1 MKNMT
6 IKNKLIFLSVITFI
20 VIALFSLKSAYD
32 SWSEYDNSTETA
44 SLISLSVKM
53 SAVLHELQKERGAS
67 AGYLGSGGKSFQE
80 ILPKQHKDTDLKI
93 EELKAYIASHDSPA
107 SSRVKDE
114 INLSSIQE
122 MRKKVNTL
130 SCEVKDAVFFY
141 TALNKQLIDMV
152 SNFSIIPKDNTL
164 RTDFNSFTIFI
175 SSKERAGIERAVLS
189 GVFAKD
195 SFSRATAAK
204 FASLVSEQNALTN
217 LFLSVSDTY
226 IQNLYKE
233 IESDTSFAQVDKY
246 RAIAES
252 KESNFGVDA
261 TVWFKTITKK
271 INKLKEFE
279 DALATHTLDFSQ
291 DLVSSSF
298 QALITVLALVLIIL
312 AFLIYIS
319 RSVSLSITNSI
330 DRFKS
335 IIGGITT
342 NGDLSIKVDRKS
354 QTNNEMDEITQL
366 LATLIDLIKELT
378 SRINT
383 SVHKASQGDFSYDLN
398 SDGLAGDFAEAIK
411 NVQNGISAM
420 KTSHEKQLFINFS
433 SKVRSVGS
441 IGDGL
446 GLIQNEMSSVIKEL
460 SVVQSTT
467 KHTAQTSDD
476 SMGAVEDILEKLQN
490 LVEQISDS
498 NSSIGG
504 LNEQT
509 NEITSIVDLIKDIA
523 EQTNLLA
530 LNAAIEAARAGE
542 HGRGFAVVADEV
554 RKLAERTQK
563 ATSEITI
570 SINSMKQEASNILGK
585 SETMT
590 TLADEAS
597 VSVEEFNDTMR
608 NLNYEAVEMAD
619 VINDMQNKVF
629 IVLAKVDHIIYKSN
643 AYDSIIAADKSKA
656 FSKHTECRLGKWY
669 ESDGKERFGNTQAYK
684 DAFLPHK
691 TVHESVLNSIAFFD
705 KEDTRIQNEDTI
717 VNNLKTMEANSDKLF
732 NALNDMLTQIQK
744 EQPKDKRI

>member
-1 MKNMT
+1 MMKNMS
-6 IKNKLIFLSVITFI
+6 IRNKLIFLSTITFI
-20 VIALFSLKSAYD
+20 VIALFSLKGAYD
-32 SWSEYDNSTETA
+32 TWSEFNNSKETA
-44 SLISLSVKM
+44 SLINLSVKM

-67 AGYLGSGGKSFQE
+67 AGFIGSNGESFKE
-80 ILPKQHKDTDLKI
+80 ILPKQHSDTDLKI
-93 EELKAYIASHDSPA
+93 DELETYIISHNSIASSK
-107 SSRVKDE
+107 VKNE
-114 INLSSIQE
+114 INLGSVQE

-130 SCEVKDAVFFY
+130 SCEVKDAVSFY
-141 TALNKQLIDMV
+141 TALNKQLIDMI
-152 SNFSIIPKDNTL
+152 SNFSTIPQNNFI
-164 RTDFNSFTIFI
+164 RTAFNGFAIFI

-189 GVFAKD
+189 GVFAKG
-195 SFSRATAAK
+195 SFTRATAAK

-217 LFLSVSDTY
+217 LFLNVSDTN
-226 IQNLYKE
+226 IQSLYE
-233 IESDTSFAQVDKY
+233 TTTSDTSFAEVDKF

-252 KESNFGVDA
+252 KESEFGVDA

-279 DALATHTLDFSQ
+279 DALAKHTLDLSQ
-291 DLVSSSF
+291 NIVSSSF
-298 QALITVLALVLIIL
+298 QALIAVLAGTIIIL
-312 AFLIYIS
+312 TFLIYIS
-319 RSVSLSITNSI
+319 SSVSIGITSSIE
-330 DRFKS
+330 RFKS

-342 NGDLSIKVDRKS
+342 NGDLSVSVDRRS
-354 QTNNEMDEITQL
+354 ESRNEMDDITQL
-366 LATLIDLIKELT
+366 LATLVNLVKELT

-398 SDGLAGDFAEAIK
+398 SKGLNGDFAEAIK
-411 NVQNGISAM
+411 NVQDGIHAM

-433 SKVRSVGS
+433 SQVRGVGS
-441 IGDGL
+441 IGEGL

-467 KHTAQTSDD
+467 KHTAQTSND
-476 SMGAVEDILEKLQN
+476 SMSAVEDILLKLQN

-504 LNEQT
+504 LNDQT

-597 VSVEEFNDTMR
+597 VSVEEFNDTMS
-608 NLNYEAVEMAD
+608 NLNSEAIEMAD
-619 VINDMQNKVF
+619 VINDMENKVF

-669 ESDGKERFGNTQAYK
+669 ESDGKERFGNTEAYK
-684 DAFLPHK
+684 DAFVPHK
-691 TVHESVLNSIAFFD
+691 TVHESVLNSIIFFD
-705 KEDTRIQNEDTI
+705 EEDTRIENQETI
-717 VNNLKTMEANSDKLF
+717 VKNLETMEANSDRLF
-732 NALNDMLTQIQK
+732 DALNDMLAQYKGNNQK
-744 EQPKDKRI
+744 N

>member
-1 MKNMT
+1 MNNMS
-6 IKNKLIFLSVITFI
+6 IKNKLIFLSTITFI
-20 VIALFSLKSAYD
+20 VIAIFSIKNAYET
-32 SWSEYDNSTETA
+32 WSEYKNSQETA

-53 SAVLHELQKERGAS
+53 SALLHELQKERGAS
-67 AGYLGSGGKSFQE
+67 AGFIGSNGESFQD
-80 ILPKQHKDTDLKI
+80 ILPKQHIDTDVKVQ
-93 EELKAYIASHDSPA
+93 ELNAYIVSHNSLASL
-107 SSRVKDE
+107 RVKNE
-114 INLSSIQE
+114 INLDSILE
-122 MRKKVNTL
+122 MRKKVTTL
-130 SCEVKDAVFFY
+130 ECEVKDAVSFY
-141 TALNKQLIDMV
+141 TSLNKQLIDMV
-152 SNFSIIPKDNTL
+152 SNFSIIPQDNTL
-164 RTDFNSFTIFI
+164 RTDFNSFAIFI

-189 GVFAKD
+189 GVFAKG
-195 SFSRATAAK
+195 SFTRATAAK

-217 LFLSVSDTY
+217 LFLSVSEKNM
-226 IQNLYKE
+226 QELYKK
-233 IESDTSFAQVDKY
+233 IESDASFLEVAKF
-246 RAIAES
+246 RTIAES
-252 KESNFGVDA
+252 KESDFGVDA
-261 TVWFKTITKK
+261 TLWFKTITKK

-279 DALATHTLDFSQ
+279 DALATHTLTLSQ
-291 DLVSSSF
+291 NLVSSSF
-298 QALITVLALVLIIL
+298 QTLIVVLSITLIIL

-319 RSVSLSITNSI
+319 RSVSLSITSSI
-330 DRFKS
+330 ERFKS

-342 NGDLSIKVDRKS
+342 NGDLSVTVDRRSK
-354 QTNNEMDEITQL
+354 TRNEMDEITQL
-366 LATLIDLIKELT
+366 LATLVDLIKELT

-383 SVHKASQGDFSYDLN
+383 SVHKASQGDFSYELN
-398 SDGLAGDFAEAIK
+398 SQGLNGDFAEAIK
-411 NVQNGISAM
+411 NVQDGIYAM

-433 SKVRSVGS
+433 SNVRNVGS

-460 SVVQSTT
+460 SVVQNTT
-467 KHTAQTSDD
+467 KHTAQTSNN
-476 SMGAVEDILEKLQN
+476 SMGAVGNILEKLQS

-498 NSSIGG
+498 NSSIGD
-504 LNEQT
+504 LNNQT
-509 NEITSIVDLIKDIA
+509 SEITSIVDLIKDIA

-585 SETMT
+585 SEIMT
-590 TLADEAS
+590 ALADEAS

-608 NLNYEAVEMAD
+608 NLNSEAVEMAD
-619 VINDMQNKVF
+619 VINDMENKVF

-684 DAFLPHK
+684 DAFEPHK
-691 TVHESVLNSIAFFD
+691 TVHESVLKSIVFFD
-705 KEDTRIQNEDTI
+705 EKDIRIENEDEI
-717 VNNLKTMEANSDKLF
+717 VNNLKTMEINSDKLF
-732 NALNDMLTQIQK
+732 DSLNDMLAQYK
-744 EQPKDKRI
+744 GNKK

>member
-1 MKNMT
+1 MIKNMS
-6 IKNKLIFLSVITFI
+6 IKNKLVFLSTIAFL
-20 VIALFSLKSAYD
+20 VIAMFSFKSAYET
-32 SWSEYDNSTETA
+32 WSEYKNSKETA
-44 SLISLSVKM
+44 SLINLSVKM

-67 AGYLGSGGKSFQE
+67 AGFIGSKGESFKE
-80 ILPKQHKDTDLKI
+80 ILPKQHNDTDVKI
-93 EELKAYIASHDSPA
+93 EELKTYIASHNSFA

-114 INLSSIQE
+114 IKLASVQD
-122 MRKKVNTL
+122 MRKKVTTL
-130 SCEVKDAVFFY
+130 NCEVKDAVSFY

-152 SNFSIIPKDNTL
+152 SNFSTIPKDNTL
-164 RTDFNSFTIFI
+164 RTDFNGFAIFI
-175 SSKERAGIERAVLS
+175 SSKERAGIERAILS

-204 FASLVSEQNALTN
+204 FASLVSEQKALTN
-217 LFLSVSDTY
+217 LFLNVSNANTQELY
-226 IQNLYKE
+226 QNTK
-233 IESDTSFAQVDKY
+233 SDASFAEVDKF
-246 RAIAES
+246 RTIAES

-261 TVWFKTITKK
+261 TIWFKTITKK

-279 DALATHTLDFSQ
+279 DALAKHTLELSQ
-291 DLVSSSF
+291 QLVSSSF
-298 QALITVLALVLIIL
+298 QSLIAVLTITLIIL
-312 AFLIYIS
+312 TFLIFIS

-330 DRFKS
+330 DKFKS

-342 NGDLSIKVDRKS
+342 NGDLSVTVNRRS
-354 QTNNEMDEITQL
+354 EARNEMDEITLL
-366 LATLIDLIKELT
+366 LATLVDLIKELT

-383 SVHKASQGDFSYDLN
+383 SVHKASQGDFSYVLN
-398 SDGLAGDFAEAIK
+398 SDGLNGDFAEAIK
-411 NVQNGISAM
+411 NVQDGINAM
-420 KTSHEKQLFINFS
+420 KDSHEKQLFINFS

-460 SVVQSTT
+460 SVVQTTT
-467 KHTAQTSDD
+467 KHTAQTSNN
-476 SMGAVEDILEKLQN
+476 SMSAVEDILLKLQN

-504 LNEQT
+504 LNDQT

-608 NLNYEAVEMAD
+608 NLNSEAIEMAD
-619 VINDMQNKVF
+619 VINDMENKVF

-669 ESDGKERFGNTQAYK
+669 EGDGKERFGNTQAYK
-684 DAFLPHK
+684 DAFVPHK
-691 TVHESVLNSIAFFD
+691 TVHESVLNSIAYFD
-705 KEDTRIQNEDTI
+705 KEDTRIKNEDTI
-717 VNNLKTMEANSDKLF
+717 VSNLNTMEANSDKLF
-732 NALNDMLTQIQK
+732 NALNDMLLQYKGSNQK
-744 EQPKDKRI
+744 Q